1 MTIIT
6 SAIPGTVLALAAFSK
21 KALTTPGI
29 ILAWFLCLL
38 ITVSGGIPAFV
49 ILAETFVFTVLA
61 DMIAGACSDPYGVR
75 KRAGARGTAS
85 VICNVGI
92 GSFIMLLMLLTD
104 NSRLFAVYA
113 AVMAESLADSAASKI
128 GPLSKS
134 DPIDIGTFKRTRKG
148 LSGGVTLLGSIFE
161 LAGAS
166 VIALTFFLFSLL
178 QSQTDPPRAL
188 IDAAIIASCG
198 FAGAMFD
205 SLLGSFLQVKFR
217 CPQCGA
223 ITEKEMHCGKETV
236 RISGV
241 RSINND
247 CVNLLS
253 NAFTALI
260 SVALLIQ

>member
-1 MTIIT
+1 M
-6 SAIPGTVLALAAFSK
+6 
-21 KALTTPGI
+21 
-29 ILAWFLCLL
+29 
-38 ITVSGGIPAFV
+38 
-49 ILAETFVFTVLA
+49 
-61 DMIAGACSDPYGVR
+61 
-75 KRAGARGTAS
+75 
-85 VICNVGI
+85 
-92 GSFIMLLMLLTD
+92 
-104 NSRLFAVYA
+104 
-113 AVMAESLADSAASKI
+113 
-128 GPLSKS
+128 
-134 DPIDIGTFKRTRKG
+134 
-148 LSGGVTLLGSIFE
+148 GVTLLGSIFE

-178 QSQTDPPRAL
+178 QSQTDPPCAL

-260 SVALLIQ
+260 SAALLIQ